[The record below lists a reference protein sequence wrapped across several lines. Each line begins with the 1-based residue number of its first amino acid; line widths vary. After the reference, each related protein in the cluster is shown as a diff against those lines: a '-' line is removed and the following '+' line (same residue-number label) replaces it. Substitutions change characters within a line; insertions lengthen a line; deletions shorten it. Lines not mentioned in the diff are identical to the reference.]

1 MGKAF
6 SCRELNAYLRLPTFF
21 IVFSLRQPS
30 LGKKTSTRNDS
41 RKKDLNSDEMII
53 FIALKKR
60 LISLSGC
67 QTHL

>member
-30 LGKKTSTRNDS
+30 LGRKQAQEMTAVKKEKR
-41 RKKDLNSDEMII
+41 KDLNSDEMNWL
-53 FIALKKR
+53 F
-60 LISLSGC
+60 S
-67 QTHL
+67 